1 MESISNY
8 CCCLQQV
15 SKEENELMAQMH
27 ELLASSYSNET
38 TQESAWECDLLS
50 VDACGCSMEGSFMPS
65 PASHETDQITTLN
78 HTTAQLLPVVN
89 LISQSFTS
97 TTNTTTTNPSTSTNS
112 NSISNTVSPK
122 TKPKPRKRKGD
133 ESNTAPSDAD
143 IDELTVKM
151 SSLFAEREVMRL
163 VDSDTLSV
171 DLQPLEKSVALDYG
185 GTFTVYF
192 NEQNKVCRTEW
203 VYAQKQQH
211 SVGDSTS
218 SEGDAASVGEAAGL
232 EIDMTGNSGTY
243 TANSASNGG
252 NGGSMN
258 HDVVNAS
265 NNCITTA
272 SAGGGYITGSTDHD
286 SDITPIKVD
295 L

>member
-1 MESISNY
+1 
-8 CCCLQQV
+8 
-15 SKEENELMAQMH
+15 
-27 ELLASSYSNET
+27 
-38 TQESAWECDLLS
+38 
-50 VDACGCSMEGSFMPS
+50 MPS

-78 HTTAQLLPVVN
+78 HTTAPPLLPAVN

-211 SVGDSTS
+211 SVGDSAS